1 MKTEEKWPV
10 VVLDNEGPCTKN
22 DNAFELFVTILMLF
36 GFSEEAAA
44 ATFRNLSVIDDIWG
58 DFKKVKRWDK
68 TYSAGHTLKV
78 ILPFIRALGVK
89 LEWLYEFSRD
99 HILIVPSINTVI
111 PDLQNRGFG
120 VFQIS
125 TSYSF
130 FIQAFCNLVGLD
142 LRRAYCTQ
150 IDPNLYNGV
159 SATAR
164 QKNKLLKFLE
174 ELSWMPEIEYNHET
188 GEIDAQHQKNY
199 ILITSFIW
207 CHVRKMEVGRLMKE
221 VYPIGQFQ
229 KYEAFRNIKKITGQP
244 LERMMYVGDSQTDV
258 EVARYL
264 RGQGLVMM
272 FNGKGQ
278 VCQFSDV
285 MYVGQDARAIT
296 EIADV
301 FHEDG
306 REGAVKYCKPSR
318 KAMFDGDLY
327 AVTPE
332 NVKRLE
338 AMSVEMRK
346 QFRGVHIGALT

>member
-1 MKTEEKWPV
+1 MKKEKPRPV

-22 DNAFELFVTILMLF
+22 DNAFEIFVAILMLF

-44 ATFRNLSVIDDIWG
+44 AAFRNLSIIDDIWG

-78 ILPFIRALGVK
+78 ILSFIRALGVK
-89 LEWLYEFSRD
+89 IEWLYEFSRNN
-99 HILIVPSINTVI
+99 ILVVPNIDTVI
-111 PDLQNRGFG
+111 PDLQNRGYG

-142 LRRAYCTQ
+142 FRRAYCTQ
-150 IDPNLYNGV
+150 INPNLYNEV

-174 ELSWMPEIEYNHET
+174 ELSQMPEIEYNHET

-199 ILITSFIW
+199 KRITSFIW
-207 CHVRKMEVGRLMKE
+207 RVVRKMEVGRLIKE

-264 RGQGLVMM
+264 RSQGLVMM

-278 VCQFSDV
+278 VCQFSNI
-285 MYVGQDARAIT
+285 MYIGQDARAGA

-306 REGAVKYCKPSR
+306 REGAIKYCTPSR
-318 KAMFDGDLY
+318 EAIFGGDLY